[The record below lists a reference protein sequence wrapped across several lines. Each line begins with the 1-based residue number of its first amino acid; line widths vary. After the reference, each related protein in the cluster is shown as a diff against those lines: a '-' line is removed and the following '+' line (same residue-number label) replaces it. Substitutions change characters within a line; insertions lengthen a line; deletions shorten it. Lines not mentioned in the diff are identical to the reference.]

1 MAEKKENI
9 FITLEQLQGLRGFLK
24 SEMSVGNPEE
34 GRIKAEIKVYN
45 DAPVSSDGSEV
56 VFLGV
61 GLLII
66 DGRERAHTNWTS
78 RVRLPSKPDQSSEVR
93 QKYNKGVFVIGGSG
107 VGFPAVTSDE
117 NSHGQALFPGESL
130 VFEIDI
136 SEDQLPYLEIRV
148 EGSVSRRH
156 LLHISR
162 PMKTMEKW
170 SQPRVLQT
178 FQDLDK
184 IDLYTPLV
192 SLIDAIPAFSPQTT
206 LADID
211 VFREEIE
218 KVIKHVKITMPEL
231 NKVYHA
237 APNQELRDLMKQ
249 HIGKYLTTSERIC
262 QGVLKTLSSS
272 DIGHMKASAEELK
285 THLLT
290 LEEVKRAK
298 ADSMSQFGIE
308 PS

>member
-1 MAEKKENI
+1 MAENSGDI
-9 FITLEQLQGLRGFLK
+9 FTTLEQIQNLRNFLK
-24 SEMSVGNPEE
+24 SEVSIGDPED
-34 GRIKAEIKVYN
+34 GKIKAAIKVYN
-45 DAPVSSDGSEV
+45 DAPASSDGSEV

-66 DGRERAHTNWTS
+66 DGRENAHTNWATRAKLS
-78 RVRLPSKPDQSSEVR
+78 SKPDVNSEER
-93 QKYNKGVFVIGGSG
+93 QKFNKGDFVIGGNG
-107 VGFPAVTSDE
+107 ARFPAVTSDE
-117 NSHGQALFPGESL
+117 NDHGQALFPGESL
-130 VFEIDI
+130 VFELDI
-136 SEDQLPYLEIRV
+136 SEDQLPYLDIRV
-148 EGSVSRRH
+148 EGSISRRH
-156 LLHISR
+156 LLHISK
-162 PMKTMEKW
+162 PMETMQKW
-170 SQPRVLQT
+170 SQPRVAQT
-178 FQDLDK
+178 FHDLDK

-192 SLIDAIPAFSPQTT
+192 SLVDAIPTFSPQTT
-206 LADID
+206 LANIN

-218 KVIKHVKITMPEL
+218 KAIQHVQTTMPEL

-237 APNQELRDLMKQ
+237 APNQKLRDLMKQ

-272 DIGHMKASAEELK
+272 DMGQMKVSAEELK
-285 THLLT
+285 AHLLT